1 VLAIASQAAYSLI
14 SFGLPAIATQVR
26 GRLDLG
32 VAGFGAVFAA
42 VSLGSAL
49 ALIPAGMLVDR
60 IGARWV
66 LVVGGIVN
74 GLGTLVAAAMT
85 SPAAFAAALLVAGI
99 GGAAVPVAGMSSLMR
114 AFAPERRGVIMGWRQ
129 MAVPLGGTIGAI
141 ALPLLADAGGVRLAL
156 AACAAATAATSVA
169 FGLLTGHSPAA
180 STVGSRGGLRDLL
193 RAPGIR
199 PALTVAMIYIV
210 GLSAVLTYYIP
221 AARAAGLTRS
231 EAAIGFTLVNVVA
244 GVSRPLWGRLA
255 DRNGGTRRTR
265 TLRDTGIVAAIAAA
279 FVLPALHAGFAPGL
293 VATAVLAFGTFGFN
307 GILYVTVG
315 ELAGPARS
323 GVAVGLASTIVFGAG
338 ALVTPAAG
346 LAVERLGYGVLWAI
360 AGVGGAAGAAVAW
373 RWLPDSRYSG
383 MTQSLQAT
391 SRTDRPGTVQCPV
404 E

>member
-1 VLAIASQAAYSLI
+1 MLAIASQAAYSLI
-14 SFGLPAIATQVR
+14 SFGLPAIAIEIR

-42 VSLGSAL
+42 VSLGSAI

-60 IGARWV
+60 LGARWV
-66 LVVGGIVN
+66 LVVGGIID
-74 GLGTLVAAAMT
+74 GLGILTAAVMT
-85 SPAAFAAALLVAGI
+85 SPVAFAAALLVAGI

-114 AFAPERRGVIMGWRQ
+114 AFAPERRGVVMGWRQ

-156 AACAAATAATSVA
+156 VVCAVATATTSIA
-169 FGLLTGHSPAA
+169 FGLLTGHAPAA
-180 STVGSRGGLRDLL
+180 AGGAARGGLRDLL

-199 PALTVAMIYIV
+199 PALSVAMLYIV

-231 EAAIGFTLVNVVA
+231 EAAVGFTLVNVVA

-255 DRNGGTRRTR
+255 DRDGGTRRTR
-265 TLRDTGIVAAIAAA
+265 TLRDTGIVGAIAAA
-279 FVLPALHAGFAPGL
+279 FILPALTAGFAPGL
-293 VATAVLAFGTFGFN
+293 VVTTVLAFGVFGFN

-323 GVAVGLASTIVFGAG
+323 GVAIGLASTIVFGAG
-338 ALVTPAAG
+338 ALVTPVAG
-346 LAVERLGYGVLWAI
+346 LAVENLGYGALWAI
-360 AGVGGAAGAAVAW
+360 AGIGSAAGAAVAW
-373 RWLPDSRYSG
+373 HWLPEGRYRG

-391 SRTDRPGTVQCPV
+391 SRTACPGTVQCPV